1 MGGVALRF
9 VAVFC
14 YVGCFGK
21 ERMGL
26 RGRRVIK
33 GYISF
38 TLEYAE
44 CTNELFCSTES
55 WDRFRQF
62 KPGFR
67 LGQKDVL
74 KLCTEM
80 VLDNE
85 IRGKMERMPPFGIG
99 EE

>member
-1 MGGVALRF
+1 MGGVAIRF

-26 RGRRVIK
+26 RVI
-33 GYISF
+33 GVALDGISLVF
-38 TLEYAE
+38 EYVD
-44 CTNELFCSTES
+44 CVNGLFYSTES
-55 WDRFRQF
+55 WDRFRQI
-62 KPGFR
+62 KPSFGPE
-67 LGQKDVL
+67 QKEVL

-80 VLDNE
+80 GLGSE
-85 IRGKMERMPPFGIG
+85 KRGRTERMPPFGIG